1 MGVLVV
7 TQARS
12 SGATTTALAL
22 GRAWARPVLVVEAD
36 PAGGDLAARYGVATS
51 PGLVDLAAAPGSH
64 PAALVAMA
72 QDLGGVRAVVAPVGA
87 EATQAALEALG
98 PGLGWLWTA
107 GDEVDVIVDCGRLPL
122 PPSPLAA
129 LVEAATLLMFVT
141 RPTAP
146 GVVSLRHR
154 LSSLPPGLRERSV
167 AVVVGDRPYG
177 ADEVAAVLG
186 IPVVGVLADDPV
198 AAAAFGS
205 LEPARMGRSALLRS
219 ACVVAEELAEALGDG
234 EGSARVLSE
243 SAPTRRRLPCLPARF
258 SLSQNGAR

>member
-1 MGVLVV
+1 MAILVV

-22 GRAWARPVLVVEAD
+22 GRCWPRPVLVVEAD

-64 PAALVAMA
+64 PAVLAAVT
-72 QDLGGVRAVVAPVGA
+72 QELGGVRAVVAPVGP
-87 EATQAALEALG
+87 EATRAALDALG
-98 PGLGWLWTA
+98 SGLGWLETG

-122 PPSPLAA
+122 PPAPMAA
-129 LVEAATLLMFVT
+129 LVEAATVLVFVT

-146 GVVSLRHR
+146 GVVTLRHR
-154 LSSLPPGLRERSV
+154 LSALPPALRERSV
-167 AVVVGDRPYG
+167 AVVVGDRPYP

-186 IPVVGVLADDPV
+186 VQVVGVLADDPV

-205 LEPARMGRSALLRS
+205 VEPARMGRSALLRS
-219 ACVVAEELAEALGDG
+219 ACVVAEGLAAVLGDG
-234 EGSARVLSE
+234 HGSALSPGRA
-243 SAPTRRRLPCLPARF
+243 SARQWVPSRRPAGF
-258 SLSQNGAR
+258 SLSQNGVR